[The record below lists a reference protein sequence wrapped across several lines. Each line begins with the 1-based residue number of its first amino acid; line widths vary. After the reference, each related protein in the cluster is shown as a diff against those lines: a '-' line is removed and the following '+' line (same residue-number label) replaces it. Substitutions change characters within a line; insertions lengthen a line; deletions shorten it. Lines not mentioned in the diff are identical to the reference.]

1 MKVCSFPAKP
11 IMIGSEIYRN
21 SRYGEGHPLSIERVT
36 PVMDLTFALGWANES
51 VFIDSPIATFDM
63 LTRFHDK
70 KYVSAVI
77 EAEKFQ
83 DVSDD
88 IRELY
93 NLGAG
98 GNPIFPEVFTRPAT
112 AVGGAILAGQM
123 LSENER
129 GIIHSI
135 AGGTHHAQKSK
146 AYGFC
151 FFNDVVL
158 GILTMLDNGLERV
171 LYVDLDA
178 HHGDGVQDA
187 FKDDHRVFTISIHEK
202 DRWPRTGNLKDR
214 ASGFARNLPVPAR
227 FNDAELEAIIS
238 KAVVPLGLEFDP
250 EAVVIQSGCDA
261 LSDDPQSKLELSNLA
276 LWNAVRR
283 IVKLAPRVLVVGG
296 GGYNP
301 WATARAWSGVW
312 ATLNDINPNIDLPL
326 EGVDILKSLTWNH
339 SKGRN
344 PPEHWFYTIAD
355 EANFGVVRDE
365 ISIAIEEVLK

>member
-1 MKVCSFPAKP
+1 
-11 IMIGSEIYRN
+11 
-21 SRYGEGHPLSIERVT
+21 
-36 PVMDLTFALGWANES
+36 
-51 VFIDSPIATFDM
+51 
-63 LTRFHDK
+63 
-70 KYVSAVI
+70 
-77 EAEKFQ
+77 
-83 DVSDD
+83 
-88 IRELY
+88 
-93 NLGAG
+93 
-98 GNPIFPEVFTRPAT
+98 
-112 AVGGAILAGQM
+112 
-123 LSENER
+123 
-129 GIIHSI
+129 
-135 AGGTHHAQKSK
+135 
-146 AYGFC
+146 
-151 FFNDVVL
+151 
-158 GILTMLDNGLERV
+158 MLDNGLERV

-178 HHGDGVQDA
+178 HHGDCVQDA
-187 FKDDHRVFTISIHEK
+187 FKDDQRVFTISIHEK

-214 ASGFARNLPVPAR
+214 ASGFARNLPVPAG

-238 KAVVPLGLEFDP
+238 NAVVPLGLGFDP